1 MLNSITSI
9 TWRLALLMFAGAMLA
24 GCNGGP
30 SRIPTEPQR
39 RAMLSLMLPTHIK
52 IQPFTRIAS
61 FDKDNIPDG
70 VIVVLRAIDRF
81 GDPVKAAG
89 PFYFELWSYQPA
101 SGEPKG
107 QRLAFWDQTLDTADK
122 VSGHWTHA
130 QMYEFKLG
138 WPEGATSVRPGSKYV
153 LTATYRTPWDE
164 TMTDE
169 YVLDFSVPP
178 GAIQRAIERK
188 PPQTAP
194 GM

>member
-1 MLNSITSI
+1 
-9 TWRLALLMFAGAMLA
+9 MFAG
-24 GCNGGP
+24 CNNGP

-39 RAMLSLMLPTHIK
+39 RAMLSLMLPTQIK

-61 FDKDNIPDG
+61 FDKDNIPVG
-70 VIVVLRAIDRF
+70 VIVVLRATDRF

-89 PFYFELWSYQPA
+89 PFYFELYSHQPA

-107 QRLAFWDQTLDTADK
+107 QRLAFWEETIDTADK
-122 VSGHWTHA
+122 VAGHWSHA

-164 TMTDE
+164 SMTDQ
-169 YVLDFSVPP
+169 YVMDFLVAP
-178 GAIQRAIERK
+178 GTIQRAIERK
-188 PPQTAP
+188 PVQTAP
-194 GM
+194 GT